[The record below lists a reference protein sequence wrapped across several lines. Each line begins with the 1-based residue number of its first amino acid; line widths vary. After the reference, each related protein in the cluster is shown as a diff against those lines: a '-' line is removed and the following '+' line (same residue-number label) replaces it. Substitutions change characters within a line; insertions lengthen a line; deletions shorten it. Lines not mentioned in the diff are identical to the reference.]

1 MQSIERRVAA
11 LEARASAV
19 DASLKLVFL
28 DDGESE
34 AAALERAGH
43 PPDAADVM
51 CVVFVSPTDAR
62 L

>member
-11 LEARASAV
+11 LETRACAV

-34 AAALERAGH
+34 ADALKRAGY

-51 CVVFVSPTDAR
+51 RVMFVSPTDAR

>member
-28 DDGESE
+28 DDGETR
-34 AAALERAGH
+34 ADALKRAGYS
-43 PPDAADVM
+43 PDAADVL
-51 CVVFVSPTDAR
+51 CVVFVSPTDAK